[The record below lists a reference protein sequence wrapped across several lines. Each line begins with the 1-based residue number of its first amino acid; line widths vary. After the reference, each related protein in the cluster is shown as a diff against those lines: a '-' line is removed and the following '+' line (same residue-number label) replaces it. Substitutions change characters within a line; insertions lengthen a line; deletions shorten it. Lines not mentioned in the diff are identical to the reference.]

1 MEVFNSYIFIIAVSV
16 IIILSYFF
24 NILSKR
30 TNVPSV
36 LLLILTGVLIKLGM
50 SFFDIKEINL
60 FPVLEVLGIVGLIM
74 IVLEAALDLELK
86 KEKWT
91 IIWKSFSIAL
101 LALVATSFAC
111 AFVINFFIEMSRTE
125 ALIYAIPLSIMSSAI
140 IIPSVANLMPE
151 KKEFM
156 IYESTF
162 ADILGIMFF
171 YFLIGNA
178 GESSFKVVALDII
191 GNVSLT
197 IIISIV
203 ISYALVLVFQNLSTQ
218 IKLFLL
224 IAVLLLLYSIGK
236 LFHLSSLLVILVF
249 GLVLHNHTLFFKGF
263 LKKWLKTERVENI
276 LDDFRLIT
284 AESAFV
290 VRTFFFVIFGVTL
303 SLSSLISFKVFLIS
317 ALVVGIIYL
326 IRYGGLKLFLR
337 KSIKPQLYIAPR
349 GLVTILLF
357 FAIPEEFRVADFD
370 SGILLFTIL
379 ATSIIMT
386 FSLMRTG
393 ESEDEADE
401 KEESID
407 ELIDGEDLNYH
418 N

>member
-1 MEVFNSYIFIIAVSV
+1 MEVFNSYLFIIAVSV

-24 NILSKR
+24 NILSKK

-36 LLLILTGVLIKLGM
+36 LLLILTGILIKFGM
-50 SFFDIKEINL
+50 FFFDIKEINL

-91 IIWKSFSIAL
+91 IIWKSFSVAL

-111 AFVINFFIEMSRTE
+111 AFVINYSIEMSRTA

-140 IIPSVANLMPE
+140 IIPSVGNLMPE

-178 GESSFKVVALDII
+178 DESSAKVVALDVI

-197 IIISIV
+197 IIISIIV
-203 ISYALVLVFQNLSTQ
+203 SYVLVLVFQNVGTK

-236 LFHLSSLLVILVF
+236 LFHLSSLLIILVF

-276 LDDFRLIT
+276 LNDFRLIT
-284 AESAFV
+284 AESSFV
-290 VRTFFFVIFGVTL
+290 VRTFFFVIFGITL
-303 SLSSLISFKVFLIS
+303 SLSSLISFKVFLVS
-317 ALVVGIIYL
+317 TLVVGIIYL
-326 IRYGGLKLFLR
+326 IRFGGLKLFLG
-337 KSIKPQLYIAPR
+337 KDIKPQLYIAPR

-357 FAIPEEFRVADFD
+357 FAIPEEFRVEGFD

-386 FSLMRTG
+386 FSLVSHKKKE
-393 ESEDEADE
+393 ESEVG
-401 KEESID
+401 EESID
-407 ELIDGEDLNYH
+407 ELIEGDDLN
-418 N
+418 